1 MTIHSITPI
10 ALDLPFEVGGP
21 KSQFAGRPRQMA
33 MLLVRVETS
42 DGIVGW
48 GEAFGYAVWPV
59 TRTAIETLIAPM
71 AVGRNE
77 DDIDGLMNDLQR
89 KLHIVGRTGPVVYAL
104 SGLDIALW
112 DIAGK
117 KAGKPLSKLLGGSSR
132 TDVPAYASLVRYD
145 DTALVARHAKAA
157 VARGFKAI
165 KLHETS
171 VAHVKTA
178 RDAIDA
184 IDPNIKLM
192 IDTNCPWTVDEAL
205 SIAAQ
210 VREYD
215 LLWLEEPVFPPE
227 DFTALARVRRG
238 GGVAIAAG
246 ENAMSYTDFRAMFD
260 ARAVDFAQPSVTKIG
275 GVSELMRIARLAQQR
290 GVTLAPHSPYFGPGL
305 LATLHMAIAFEHE
318 TLVEYSFVELGAS
331 PLGDAIDVVDGRLKV
346 PTGPGLGRDPDA
358 EIIAR
363 YKVA

>member
-1 MTIHSITPI
+1 MTIRSITPI

-33 MLLVRVETS
+33 MLLVRVETE

-71 AVGRNE
+71 AVGKNE
-77 DDIDGLMNDLQR
+77 DDIDALMGDLQR
-89 KLHIVGRTGPVVYAL
+89 KLHIVGRTGPVVYAM

-117 KAGKPLSKLLGGSSR
+117 KAGKSLSTLLGGAKRSHVS
-132 TDVPAYASLVRYD
+132 AYASLVRYD
-145 DTALVARHAKAA
+145 DTALVARHATAA

-178 RDAIDA
+178 RGAIG
-184 IDPNIKLM
+184 PNIPLM
-192 IDTNCPWTVDEAL
+192 MDTNCPWTVDEAIH
-205 SIAAQ
+205 IAAQ
-210 VREYD
+210 IREYD

-227 DFTALARVRRG
+227 DFAGLARVRREG
-238 GGVAIAAG
+238 SVAIAAG
-246 ENAMSYTDFRAMFD
+246 ENAMSLIDFRAMFN
-260 ARAVDFAQPSVTKIG
+260 AGAVDFAQPSVTKIG
-275 GVSELMRIARLAQQR
+275 GISEMMRIARLAQVR
-290 GVTLAPHSPYFGPGL
+290 GVTLVPHSPYFGPGL
-305 LATLHMAIAFEHE
+305 LATLHMAAAFERE
-318 TLVEYSFVELGAS
+318 TMVEYSFVELGAN
-331 PLGDAIDVVDGRLKV
+331 PLGDAIAAANGQMAV

-363 YKVA
+363 YQVN